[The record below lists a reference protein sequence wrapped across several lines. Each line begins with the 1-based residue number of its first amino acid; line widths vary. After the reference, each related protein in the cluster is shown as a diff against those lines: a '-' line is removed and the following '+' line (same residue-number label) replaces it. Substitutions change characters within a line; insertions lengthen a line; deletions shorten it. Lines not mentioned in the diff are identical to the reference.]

1 MEMVTVR
8 DFRTSPTKIRNRL
21 KANGMLVL
29 TNNGTPMA
37 VLLGIDASTLEE
49 TLDAICQAKV
59 VRAVAKMQLAARQNA
74 TCDMSMDEIDAVI
87 AATRKD
93 KNHVR
98 RGH

>member
-21 KANGMLVL
+21 KANGTLVL
-29 TNNGTPMA
+29 TNNGRPMA
-37 VLLGIDASTLEE
+37 VLLNTDAATLDD
-49 TLDAICQAKV
+49 TLDAICQAKA
-59 VRAVAKMQLAARQNA
+59 VRSVAKMQLAARRNG
-74 TCDMSMDEIDAVI
+74 TCGMSMDTIDAVI

-93 KNHVR
+93 RKHVR